1 MSRSSPFVSL
11 AVLAMLAI
19 NAVAQT
25 IVFTPSATTFN
36 PAGGT
41 LTFTASI
48 TYTSAPSVL
57 AFSTTLPAGWAY
69 LSGLN
74 EPPIKPSAGTT
85 GTLGWSYTT
94 SIPASPAVFSFTTS
108 YPANLTG
115 LQPLTTSAVTRATVE
130 APPVTTTGAVL
141 TLAAPPTSFTWVG
154 ESGTNTG
161 NWTDPTKWTPPG
173 TVPNNAGLAT
183 HTAQLSLGLATIALG
198 TTITLNDVFLTGGGI
213 TGGGA
218 LTLVGIN
225 SSWTSGALTAL
236 APLTIVPGAAFTA
249 STYAEHNFN
258 QTSIVNQGTFNW
270 QQGGALRS
278 GNGGTFV
285 NASGATFNDASS
297 GTTVD
302 YLITNGFGGT
312 FTFSNAGTYMKS
324 TVGSTTRIEVPF
336 ANTGNLRIDGG
347 VLRFTAAA
355 PFTQNGGN
363 LSLASGTS
371 IVFDSGVTFASG
383 SIIGNG
389 TITGNVTNGAA
400 TGNIALLSPGNTLG
414 QLSIVGDLTLLNTS
428 RVLFDIGGTNKGV
441 DYDFLSVSGNA
452 ALGGT
457 LAINMPNNFGT
468 IANPATTFTVLTGGA
483 LTGVFANAPG
493 GVRFWASD
501 LQGSFIVNYTSTNL
515 TLTNFQLI
523 PIPEPSTWAL
533 MVAGLC
539 VVVIKV
545 GRRRKQG

>member
-19 NAVAQT
+19 NAAAQT

-57 AFSTTLPAGWAY
+57 AFSTTLPVGWTY

-74 EPPIKPSAGTT
+74 EPPVKPSAGTT

-130 APPVTTTGAVL
+130 APPVTMTGPVL

-173 TVPNNAGLAT
+173 TVPHNVGLTT

-198 TTITLNDVFLTGGGI
+198 TTITLNDLFLTGGGI

-225 SSWTSGALTAL
+225 SSWTSGALTSL
-236 APLTIVPGAAFTA
+236 APLTIAPGATFTA
-249 STYAEHNFN
+249 STYAQHNFN

-285 NASGATFNDASS
+285 NSAGATFHDASS
-297 GTTVD
+297 GAAVD

-312 FTFSNAGTYMKS
+312 FTFSNAGTYVKS

-336 ANTGNLRIDGG
+336 ANTGNLRVDGG
-347 VLRFTAAA
+347 VLRFTATA

-363 LSLASGTS
+363 FSLASGTS
-371 IVFDSGVTFASG
+371 AVFDSGVTFASG
-383 SIIGNG
+383 SIIGDG
-389 TITGNVTNGAA
+389 TITGNVSNGAA
-400 TGNIALLSPGNTLG
+400 AGNIALLSPGNIMG

-428 RVLFDIGGTNKGV
+428 KVLFDIGGANKGV
-441 DYDFLSVSGNA
+441 TYDFLSVSGQA

-457 LAINMPNNFGT
+457 LALNLPNNFRTTASAG
-468 IANPATTFTVLTGGA
+468 TTFTVLTAGT
-483 LTGVFANAPG
+483 LTGVFTNAPAG
-493 GVRFWASD
+493 ARFFASD
-501 LQGSFIVNYTSTNL
+501 GESSFIVNYSSTNL
-515 TLTNFQLI
+515 TLTNFQI
-523 PIPEPSTWAL
+523 VPIPEPSTWAL
-533 MVAGLC
+533 LVAGLGG
-539 VVVIKV
+539 VVMSLW
-545 GRRRKQG
+545 RRRK